1 MPTSLISYIRRECRF
16 SIASVCLL
24 LLLAAALPLT
34 AQISLSTIVSS
45 AQRKSAAVRLAEA
58 DLHKS
63 EAVLAETHD
72 VYIPIID
79 INAGVGYAQGFMG
92 GQVPSLW
99 TGTAQSQVFSL
110 PHIQYER
117 AARAGVSSAKL
128 NLMNAREQV
137 ALDASIL
144 YIQLDTVTRELAAAN
159 LQSMLAE
166 HLVEIEQQRS
176 EAGIDSVSLYL
187 DARLTAANIKLKK
200 IHLESGKH
208 SIEEQLSTLTGMP
221 AASIQTISSS
231 IPQVPRLTA
240 NSPQGRHYDTESIH
254 EQAVSKSR
262 TATGD
267 TMNLYSPQVG
277 FSMEYLRHTSF
288 GNDYDS
294 YFTRTLPANNYTIGI
309 SFTIPILDLS
319 HRGKARESAAEAL
332 HARIEAEQ
340 ADRQNDLNIILLNDS
355 LRELD
360 VVAEIAE
367 LKKEIAAEQVKSIEI
382 QLNEGN
388 GSSQTPQASP
398 RSEQLAKIDER
409 QKYIESEDANF
420 DLNKARLNLVK
431 ALGHMQDWL
440 QSIDAVQPANDSK

>member
-1 MPTSLISYIRRECRF
+1 MTTVLITFIRRERRF
-16 SIASVCLL
+16 LL
-24 LLLAAALPLT
+24 MHTVLLLAIGSALPLS
-34 AQISLSTIVSS
+34 AQISLSTVVVL
-45 AQRKSAAVRLAEA
+45 AQRNSAAVRLADA

-79 INAGVGYAQGFMG
+79 LNAGVGYAQGFMG

-117 AARAGVSSAKL
+117 AARAGVASAKL
-128 NLMNAREQV
+128 NLLNAREQV

-144 YIQLDTVTRELAAAN
+144 YIQLDTLTRDLAAAD
-159 LQSMLAE
+159 LQALIAE

-176 EAGIDSVSLYL
+176 EAGIDSLSLYL

-200 IHLESGKH
+200 IHLENSKH
-208 SIEEQLSTLTGMP
+208 SVEQQLATITGMP
-221 AASIQTISSS
+221 ASSIQTISAS
-231 IPQVPRLTA
+231 IPAVPRLTA
-240 NSPQGRHYDTESIH
+240 KSPQGHHYDIESIH
-254 EQAVSKSR
+254 QQSLSKDR
-262 TATGD
+262 TAKGD
-267 TMNLYSPQVG
+267 TMNQYSPQVG

-294 YFTRTLPANNYTIGI
+294 YFTRTLPANSYTIGI
-309 SFTIPILDLS
+309 SFTIPLLDLS

-340 ADRQNDLNIILLNDS
+340 ADRQNDLNIILLNDD

-367 LKKEIAAEQVKSIEI
+367 LKKEIAAEQVKSVEI

-388 GSSQTPQASP
+388 GASQTAQQSP
-398 RSEQLAKIDER
+398 RSEQLARIDER
-409 QKYIESEDANF
+409 QKYIEAEDATF

-431 ALGHMQDWL
+431 ALGNMEDWL
-440 QSIDAVQPANDSK
+440 GLVDAAKPANDSK